1 MSVTGNI
8 RANAQRDPAELE
20 REIDETRADI
30 ARVIDALG
38 ERLSPG
44 QLLDQALG
52 MVKAHGGEF
61 AGNLGRTAKYNPVP
75 LLLTG
80 VGLAWLM
87 ARGDQ
92 PPPPA
97 WDGGDEADG
106 PGLGER
112 AASAA
117 GSVKDSARSTREGV
131 RRSADRAR
139 ARMQR
144 AGGAVRSGTERAR
157 DGFDTLL
164 EEQPLVLGALGIA
177 IGGLLGV
184 SMPRTRMEDETLGD
198 YSDRAKATAAGTMA
212 DRAEEVKEEQERT
225 RRQGETGSPGQDR
238 PGFPY

>member
-1 MSVTGNI
+1 MSVTGSI

-30 ARVIDALG
+30 SRVIDALG

-87 ARGDQ
+87 ARGDT
-92 PPPPA
+92 PPPPD
-97 WDGGDEADG
+97 WDAGVDSDS

-112 AASAA
+112 AAATA
-117 GSVKDSARSTREGV
+117 GSLQDSARSTREGM

-139 ARMQR
+139 AKMQR
-144 AGGAVRSGTERAR
+144 AGGAVRTGTERAR
-157 DGFDTLL
+157 VGFDTLL

-184 SMPRTRMEDETLGD
+184 SMPRTRFEDETIGE
-198 YSDRAKATAAGTMA
+198 YSDRAKATAAGTVA
-212 DRAEEVKEEQERT
+212 DRAEELKEQGRT
-225 RRQGETGSPGQDR
+225 HRQGEPESPAQDS
-238 PGFPY
+238 PGFPH